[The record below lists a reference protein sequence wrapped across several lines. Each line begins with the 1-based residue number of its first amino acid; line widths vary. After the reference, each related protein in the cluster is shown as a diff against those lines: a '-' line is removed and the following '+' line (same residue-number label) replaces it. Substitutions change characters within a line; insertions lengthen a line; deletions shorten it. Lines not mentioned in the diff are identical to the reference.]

1 MKSILIL
8 GGGVMQGPAIRIA
21 REKGYAVHV
30 ADGNPGAVHAKSAD
44 VFHHIDLKDKEALA
58 RAAAGIDGL
67 AGVFT
72 AGTDFS
78 ASVAWVANS
87 LGLPGIPYDVA
98 LDASDK
104 ARMRARLAMAGVP
117 VPPFAYGGISDD
129 PVALAARVAPLP
141 LVVKPVDNMGARG
154 CRLARSEPELREAWS
169 DAVTNSRSGRAI
181 MEAYLDGP
189 EFSIDAVVHDGHI
202 IMRGIADRIITFKPF
217 FVEMGHTMP
226 TAYGSD
232 IVDEV
237 VSVFK
242 AGVEALGIRTGA
254 AKGDIKYTRQGAFV
268 GEIAARLSGGYM
280 SGWTYPY
287 SSGVEVTAEAMDIAC
302 GAVSGFAD
310 PAGHLVCAERAW
322 ISIPGSVVSVVGLDI
337 AEREECVR
345 DLFPR
350 AASGDRVVFPCN
362 NVEKCGN
369 AIALSS
375 NRLEAERA
383 AESAARSV
391 LLRLAPGDGATEAFL
406 RGVGRIVGPDGS
418 TWPPAAYQGLS
429 AMTLAEIAG
438 MPAMLRSNAT
448 AGGSVGS
455 DSVAISIAPL
465 RDLDIEPTLD
475 WQGRTLRQ
483 TMDAVTMLTGAR
495 LGLEADVVLGSVFW
509 NAVIAGGYQAGAWIV
524 DTTRA
529 RLEGTLA

>member
-1 MKSILIL
+1 
-8 GGGVMQGPAIRIA
+8 MQGPAIRIA
-21 REKGYAVHV
+21 REKGYTVHV
-30 ADGNPGAVHAKSAD
+30 ADGNQAAIHASSAD
-44 VFHHIDLKDKEALA
+44 TFHHIDLKDKEALA
-58 RAAAGIDGL
+58 KAAAGIDGL

-104 ARMRARLAMAGVP
+104 ARMRARLAAAGVP
-117 VPPFAYGGISDD
+117 VPAFAYGGIDDD
-129 PVALAARVAPLP
+129 PVALAGRVASLP

-154 CRLARSEPELREAWS
+154 CRLARSEAELREAWA

-181 MEAYLDGP
+181 IEAYLDGP

-202 IMRGIADRIITFKPF
+202 MLRGIADRIITFKPF

-226 TAYGSD
+226 TAYGPE
-232 IVDEV
+232 VVNEV

-242 AGVEALGIRTGA
+242 AGVAALGIRMGA
-254 AKGDIKYTRQGAFV
+254 AKGDIKYTRDGAFV

-287 SSGVEVTAEAMDIAC
+287 SSGVEVTSEAMDIAC
-302 GAVSGFAD
+302 GLAPGFSD
-310 PAGHLVCAERAW
+310 EPHHNVCAERAW
-322 ISIPGSVVSVVGLDI
+322 ISIPGRVASVVGLED
-337 AEREECVR
+337 AAGQAGVT

-350 AASGDRVVFPCN
+350 AAAGDRVVFPCN

-369 AIALSS
+369 AIAVSPD
-375 NRLEAERA
+375 RLEAERA

-391 LLRLAPGDGATEAFL
+391 LVRLAPGDPATEAFL
-406 RGVGRIVGPDGS
+406 RGEGRIVGPDGS
-418 TWPPAAYQGLS
+418 IWPPEAYPDLS
-429 AMTLAEIAG
+429 AMTLAEIAS
-438 MPAMLRSNAT
+438 MPAMLKIPQGVART
-448 AGGSVGS
+448 DRPLSV
-455 DSVAISIAPL
+455 SIVPL
-465 RDLDIEPTLD
+465 RDIDRETALD

-483 TMDAVTMLTGAR
+483 GVDAALGLTGAT
-495 LGLEADVVLGSVFW
+495 LGQEGDVVLGSAFW
-509 NAVIAGGYQAGAWIV
+509 NAVVLGGYQAGAWVV
-524 DTTRA
+524 DTSRA
-529 RLEGTLA
+529 RIEGTLA

>member
-8 GGGVMQGPAIRIA
+8 GGGVMQGPAIQIA
-21 REKGYAVHV
+21 RRKGYTVHV
-30 ADGNPGAVHAKSAD
+30 ADGNPDAIHAGAAD
-44 VFHHIDLKDKEALA
+44 TFHHIDLKDKDALA
-58 RAAAGIDGL
+58 EAAARIDGL

-104 ARMRARLAMAGVP
+104 ARMRARLSEAGVP
-117 VPPFAYGGISDD
+117 VPAFAYGSMADD
-129 PVALAARVAPLP
+129 PVALAGRVAPLP

-154 CRLARSEPELREAWS
+154 CRLARSESELREAWA
-169 DAVTNSRSGRAI
+169 DAVTNSRTGRAI
-181 MEAYLDGP
+181 IEAYLDGP
-189 EFSIDAVVHDGHI
+189 EFSIDAVVHDGR
-202 IMRGIADRIITFKPF
+202 IMLRGIADRIITFKPF

-226 TAYGSD
+226 TAYGAD

-302 GAVSGFAD
+302 GVASDLHDA
-310 PAGHLVCAERAW
+310 AHAYVCAERAW
-322 ISIPGSVVSVVGLDI
+322 ISIPGRVASVVGLDV
-337 AEREECVR
+337 AEQEAHVR
-345 DLFPR
+345 NLFPR
-350 AASGDRVVFPCN
+350 AAAGDRVVFPCN

-369 AIALSS
+369 AIAVSS
-375 NRLEAERA
+375 SRTEAERA

-406 RGVGRIVGPDGS
+406 RGEGRVVGPDGS
-418 TWPPAAYQGLS
+418 VWPPEAYDGLS
-429 AMTLAEIAG
+429 AMTRAEIAS
-438 MPAMLRSNAT
+438 MPAMLRSGAPT
-448 AGGSVGS
+448 VGPDGARS
-455 DSVAISIAPL
+455 RSASIAPL
-465 RDLDIEPTLD
+465 RDLDLERAVD

-483 TMDAVTMLTGAR
+483 TIDAVTSLTGAT
-495 LGLEADVVLGSVFW
+495 LGLEADIVFGSAFWHAVV
-509 NAVIAGGYQAGAWIV
+509 AGGYQAGAWII

-529 RLEGTLA
+529 RLEGTLT